1 MTKQELFKE
10 IKKAKA
16 FTKFCMTLSQISA
29 SYYAESLNG
38 KYSENHY
45 GEKYE
50 ERRFLND
57 YFELLGALKKEGL
70 PEFIDNIKNQWTYKP
85 IITIQQ

>member
-1 MTKQELFKE
+1 MKRREVFKE

-16 FTKFCMTLSQISA
+16 FTKFCMTLSQIST
-29 SYYAESLNG
+29 SYYAETLNG

-45 GEKYE
+45 GEKFG
-50 ERRFLND
+50 ERKYLNE
-57 YFELLGALKKEGL
+57 YFQLLDALQKEGL
-70 PEFIDNIKNQWTYKP
+70 PEYIDNIKNKWIYKP

>member
-1 MTKQELFKE
+1 MTKRELFKE

-50 ERRFLND
+50 ERRF
-57 YFELLGALKKEGL
+57 
-70 PEFIDNIKNQWTYKP
+70 
-85 IITIQQ
+85 

>member
-1 MTKQELFKE
+1 MTKREIFKA
-10 IKKAKA
+10 IKEAKA

-29 SYYAESLNG
+29 SNYAASLNG

-57 YFELLGALKKEGL
+57 YFELLHALKKEGL
-70 PEFIDNIKNQWTYKP
+70 PEFIDNIKNKWIYKP